1 MAEEILGISGQMDI
15 SDIQKSFDTLFGNL
29 DELGVKTDSLSARMT
44 KALND
49 IAQSSDVSNKSTQ
62 QAFKELSAII
72 SEAQEKLT
80 TTPKKIQDVSLELS
94 NATKTVETLKDRL
107 SQATVGTTEWN
118 TVTQMLEN
126 QNKTV
131 ERLKA
136 QYSALTNT
144 FSDAQTAANV
154 LGTTM
159 GTVNTV
165 SSLSNAAT
173 GVNAGLHVGVA
184 AAVGAESVAHAAN
197 AEKIGV
203 ETQAVNDNTQAFQE
217 ANETSRQ
224 RTEIANA
231 EAIAL
236 DKLSEQVLQGKVSE
250 EEYIKAKEN
259 AEERYRQLMNEQ
271 AELLEKEKKARE
283 EANTFKVVDG
293 NIVSGD
299 NDMNARAADALLERA
314 ASIRKEADEIA
325 NSLNRLSEAYTST
338 TQKAQAEQKKEE
350 ESTNKTLDAIRAK
363 EDELKK
369 LNEQVE
375 LMKAHHA
382 NGWGGDFFTSMRKG
396 ENPLNVIKEYFAE
409 GSAIKEKQ
417 QQIADITAELEKLRT
432 AADETKTSTT
442 DIWSGMSK
450 NDITNSIQENI
461 AQLKI
466 LKSEYSE
473 IAQVYGKDSDKA
485 QANKEKQEEITRE
498 IIQSKEKLREMG
510 TSYEDATKEAKKTAK
525 ETQGI
530 GKEAEKSSSKVKG
543 IFGGLKSSF
552 SGLMKGDFS
561 GLFKFV
567 GKIGIWGAGIAA
579 VGKGL
584 FEASKAA
591 EEFRVAMQPLNHYM
605 DASKVQEVSQN
616 ILSMTSKTTKSC
628 ADMAN
633 AALQFAKVWDGL
645 KDAPGALTQMIES
658 SNEYGALTGR
668 TSEEGAK
675 AISQMAS
682 EYHMT
687 AQEASEMN
695 NIIASAAKHSTDSF
709 GEMSDA
715 IASAGST
722 TALYGVTFEE
732 TATLIGYSSG
742 QFGNAQKA
750 ASKLSMLL
758 MSMSKLQD
766 KYNPSVVGMVTALKN
781 LKDAYERG
789 ENVASKFMARNRSVA
804 MYFIKNADA
813 IEQYSKKLENADA
826 KNELLGDLSQRA
838 STNLKALNNEW
849 NGFLTGL
856 NANLTPTLTNILKFF
871 RRILEGSQQ
880 TASQLNYLKN
890 YDKIHPGSNKN
901 VDYTEKV
908 ASKWYLSGFPEA
920 QLSAQTAA
928 SMRME
933 SQKENTK
940 SLTEQEEQLNKIFD
954 RAYKKAR
961 DKYKPNPKKGYQ
973 GISAEGMF
981 NAGMNA
987 VKNAIKNDPQA
998 FSEFGNAFTYNY
1010 FYKEKKRNTLTLNQ
1024 KPNNTNTDLGGGF
1037 GGDDKGEE
1045 ARKYRE
1051 QLAEQQAKEEAR
1063 KRKER
1068 WDLYVAEEEKGIAKE
1083 KDVAEKERRQ
1093 KKLDFEKKLHQI
1105 DEEAEQLKQ
1114 ANIQAA
1120 KAKYDND
1127 PQNKKKEGFY
1137 ASGLDK
1143 KVTLTEK
1150 QQKIISTKKEV
1161 VHAQVR
1167 EEDEKALKNLTDK
1180 YRNENQERLEIEKK
1194 YDADIKKIQEARAKK
1209 QEELNKATTE
1219 EQKEELQKQIDNL
1232 VLAEAKATKDKGEA
1246 IVSFDF
1252 DLLKKNPEYIQAFE
1266 DLNNVS
1272 NETLTSLIDM
1282 FEKFKTKA
1290 AESMSPDQIR
1300 EFTNTLQSMQDAL
1313 LERENPF
1320 TQVAETAV
1328 EYQISNAQVKALE
1341 DYIKALK
1348 EGKNIE
1354 QANIEVSK
1362 KLGKT
1367 YKNQEEAEKDLA
1379 KAKDKRNKAEN
1390 KHQKAVKNL
1399 NAKINELA
1407 DSINSLG
1414 DIIGGTEGQ
1423 ILGIIGGVLS
1433 FVTQTTEGIKLVA
1446 ATGANAISSIEKASV
1461 ILGIISAAIQLL
1473 QKIGS
1478 MFKDTHAQYE
1488 EYAQKLKAV
1497 NDLTT
1502 AVNEYKLAV
1511 IKAQQQ
1517 EKTWFA
1523 STGLIDLRESWTY
1536 SQEALQGYLDK
1547 LTETQAI
1554 YQNESGGGWLT
1565 NSLKWVGSAVG
1576 KIVSLPGEL
1585 VKKGL
1590 EALGVDMN
1598 NWLGDL
1604 TKGVV
1609 NFATGGFEAIFGAGI
1624 GKIID
1629 DSNKYDKG
1637 TTAAYNNLRIE
1648 TRKKSSGFLGS
1659 GIGGHKQKTK
1669 DLREWTKQKFG
1680 KDLFDENYMIDVDLA
1695 KTILDKYGN
1704 KLVGETKETL
1714 EELIKF
1720 KEEYDKFNEQLHEY
1734 VSELYSPLVDN
1745 FTDALFD
1752 WFDNGKDVMDSF
1764 KQYATSTFR
1773 EIAKE
1778 MIKSMVITEIF
1789 NKYKDQ
1795 LSNIYMAYIS
1805 GAMSEEQFI
1814 NSMTGVVGSLTKDL
1828 EKGIPAAQKT
1838 LTALDESLRK
1848 AGYDL
1853 HEAEQSSQSA
1863 TGKAIEAVTADQAN
1877 TLIGIG
1883 YAMQISIE
1891 QGNTT
1896 RESMRSNVETICYYQ
1911 TQISCDI
1918 SEIKDIQY
1926 QGLNQLQQIVK
1937 NTEPIVAINENIASM
1952 YKLMRER
1959 I

>member
-62 QAFKELSAII
+62 QAFKELNAII

-94 NATKTVETLKDRL
+94 NAAKTVETLKDRL

-224 RTEIANA
+224 RTETANA

-236 DKLSEQVLQGKVSE
+236 DKLSEQVLQGKASE
-250 EEYIKAKEN
+250 EEYIKAKES

-314 ASIRKEADEIA
+314 ANIRKEADEIA

-338 TQKAQAEQKKEE
+338 TQTAQAEQKKEE

-396 ENPLNVIKEYFAE
+396 ENPLNVIKDYFAE

-567 GKIGIWGAGIAA
+567 GKIGVWGAGIAA

-584 FEASKAA
+584 FESSKAA
-591 EEFRVAMQPLNHYM
+591 EAFRVALQPLDHYM
-605 DASKVQEVSQN
+605 DTDKIKDVRQN
-616 ILSMTSKTTKSC
+616 ILALTATTTKSC

-633 AALQFAKVWDGL
+633 AALQFVKVWDGL
-645 KDAPGALTQMIES
+645 KDAPGALTQMIKS
-658 SNEYGALTGR
+658 ANEYGALTGK

-675 AISQMAS
+675 AISKMAS

-687 AQEASEMN
+687 AQEASEMS
-695 NIIASAAKHSTDSF
+695 NIIASASKHSVSSF

-722 TALYGVTFEE
+722 ASLYGIGFKEM
-732 TATLIGYSSG
+732 ATLIGYSSG
-742 QFGNAQKA
+742 QFGDANKA
-750 ASKLSMLL
+750 ASKFSMLL

-813 IEQYSKKLENADA
+813 IEQYGKKLEDAHA
-826 KNELLGDLSQRA
+826 KNELLSDLSSRA
-838 STNLKALNNEW
+838 SVNLAALKNEW

-856 NANLTPTLTNILKFF
+856 NANLTPVLTNILKFF
-871 RRILEGSQQ
+871 RTITGGAQEAADVLH
-880 TASQLNYLKN
+880 YLKVMDN
-890 YDKIHPGSNKN
+890 EKGRSKASIGPVGTGGFNANLAGSTIAEGAD
-901 VDYTEKV
+901 VD
-908 ASKWYLSGFPEA
+908 L
-920 QLSAQTAA
+920 
-928 SMRME
+928 
-933 SQKENTK
+933 
-940 SLTEQEEQLNKIFD
+940 
-954 RAYKKAR
+954 YKKQRDALQKIYSKAVAAAR
-961 DKYKPNPKKGYQ
+961 NKYKPNSKTGYK

-987 VKNAIKNDPQA
+987 VKNAIENSPQNYSQ
-998 FSEFGNAFTYNY
+998 FKKSRIYNY
-1010 FYKEKKRNTLTLNQ
+1010 FYKENKKNTLALNQ

-1093 KKLDFEKKLHQI
+1093 RALDFEKKMHQL

-1114 ANIQAA
+1114 KNIDTA
-1120 KAKYDND
+1120 KANYEKD
-1127 PQNKKKEGFY
+1127 PANKKKEGFY
-1137 ASGLDK
+1137 ALGLDK
-1143 KVTLTEK
+1143 KVGLTSEQQKYIQTKKDTLLVENAESERKYLREQLQYYYDYLKEFGSIQEQKYAIAKEYDEKIAKATSPNQRKLLEEQKKSSLANVELEAVKQNIDWGSVFGDFGTMFKDQLEPTIKSLKQLASKTENVDEKKTIWELVSKLQKTGTLWDSDIFVTISNDLKTYQEAMRSYAEAQKKEQKVADELTE
-1150 QQKIISTKKEV
+1150 
-1161 VHAQVR
+1161 A
-1167 EEDEKALKNLTDK
+1167 EERLKNAQKSGNEKDILDASATVDK
-1180 YRNENQERLEIEKK
+1180 LKNQMSEAA
-1194 YDADIKKIQEARAKK
+1194 DATKGNKDAVV
-1209 QEELNKATTE
+1209 KATTDLQMSSQRAVNQFQQLE
-1219 EQKEELQKQIDNL
+1219 SCLSGLTSGTLKGIGDALMGLDKLFGGKATDKAASSLVKMTTELFGSNSKLSKTLTKVLGESGMTGEIVSAALGILDILKDGVENLVSSLIDTILGAVNGLIKTALSPKTVTGILKSVFDGVTSIFDTLSFGTISNIFGDNSAKMESKIDKLNTSNEALKMSIDNL
-1232 VLAEAKATKDKGEA
+1232 RDKIEKSNSLSEILNAQNKKEKQTKELEQNTSKQMIYETWKHGAWRSNLAASVEDNKGWKDAMKQVSAILGKKVKTSGDFLSLSAEEMQRIIDSDNGAELWAKILNEYNKEGGKGGRSDKLSDMLNQYVNDFGNAAQDMADEIKEKLNGISFDSMKDSFISALMDMDKNAEDFASDFSKIMQQALLNFSVDELINGSENNPNGDSLKKLYDDMAEAMK
-1246 IVSFDF
+1246 
-1252 DLLKKNPEYIQAFE
+1252 
-1266 DLNNVS
+1266 
-1272 NETLTSLIDM
+1272 NETYKSR
-1282 FEKFKTKA
+1282 
-1290 AESMSPDQIR
+1290 AE
-1300 EFTNTLQSMQDAL
+1300 EFAQRHQKL
-1313 LERENPF
+1313 LEQGMKMR
-1320 TQVAETAV
+1320 
-1328 EYQISNAQVKALE
+1328 
-1341 DYIKALK
+1341 D
-1348 EGKNIE
+1348 
-1354 QANIEVSK
+1354 
-1362 KLGKT
+1362 
-1367 YKNQEEAEKDLA
+1367 
-1379 KAKDKRNKAEN
+1379 
-1390 KHQKAVKNL
+1390 
-1399 NAKINELA
+1399 ELA
-1407 DSINSLG
+1407 
-1414 DIIGGTEGQ
+1414 Q
-1423 ILGIIGGVLS
+1423 
-1433 FVTQTTEGIKLVA
+1433 F
-1446 ATGANAISSIEKASV
+1446 TG
-1461 ILGIISAAIQLL
+1461 
-1473 QKIGS
+1473 
-1478 MFKDTHAQYE
+1478 
-1488 EYAQKLKAV
+1488 
-1497 NDLTT
+1497 
-1502 AVNEYKLAV
+1502 
-1511 IKAQQQ
+1511 
-1517 EKTWFA
+1517 
-1523 STGLIDLRESWTY
+1523 
-1536 SQEALQGYLDK
+1536 
-1547 LTETQAI
+1547 
-1554 YQNESGGGWLT
+1554 
-1565 NSLKWVGSAVG
+1565 
-1576 KIVSLPGEL
+1576 
-1585 VKKGL
+1585 
-1590 EALGVDMN
+1590 
-1598 NWLGDL
+1598 
-1604 TKGVV
+1604 
-1609 NFATGGFEAIFGAGI
+1609 
-1624 GKIID
+1624 
-1629 DSNKYDKG
+1629 
-1637 TTAAYNNLRIE
+1637 
-1648 TRKKSSGFLGS
+1648 
-1659 GIGGHKQKTK
+1659 
-1669 DLREWTKQKFG
+1669 
-1680 KDLFDENYMIDVDLA
+1680 
-1695 KTILDKYGN
+1695 YG
-1704 KLVGETKETL
+1704 
-1714 EELIKF
+1714 
-1720 KEEYDKFNEQLHEY
+1720 
-1734 VSELYSPLVDN
+1734 
-1745 FTDALFD
+1745 
-1752 WFDNGKDVMDSF
+1752 
-1764 KQYATSTFR
+1764 
-1773 EIAKE
+1773 
-1778 MIKSMVITEIF
+1778 
-1789 NKYKDQ
+1789 
-1795 LSNIYMAYIS
+1795 
-1805 GAMSEEQFI
+1805 
-1814 NSMTGVVGSLTKDL
+1814 
-1828 EKGIPAAQKT
+1828 
-1838 LTALDESLRK
+1838 
-1848 AGYDL
+1848 
-1853 HEAEQSSQSA
+1853 EQSSQSA
-1863 TGKAIEAVTADQAN
+1863 TGKAIEAITADQAS

-1883 YAMQISIE
+1883 YALQSAVE
-1891 QGNTT
+1891 QGNAT
-1896 RESMRSNVETICYYQ
+1896 RENIHSNVEVICSYQ
-1911 TQISCDI
+1911 MLMSDNI
-1918 SEIKDIQY
+1918 SEIRDMQY
-1926 QGLNQLQQIVK
+1926 QGLNQLQQIAK
-1937 NTEPIVAINENIASM
+1937 NTEPITGINENIANM
-1952 YKLMRER
+1952 YKLIKER

>member
-62 QAFKELSAII
+62 QAFKELNAII

-94 NATKTVETLKDRL
+94 NAAKTVETLKDRL

-136 QYSALTNT
+136 QYSVLTNT

-224 RTEIANA
+224 RTETANA

-236 DKLSEQVLQGKVSE
+236 DKLSEQVLQGKASE
-250 EEYIKAKEN
+250 EEYIKAKES

-314 ASIRKEADEIA
+314 ANIRKEADEIA

-338 TQKAQAEQKKEE
+338 TQTAQAEQKKEE

-396 ENPLNVIKEYFAE
+396 ENPLNVIKDYFAE

-567 GKIGIWGAGIAA
+567 GKIGVWGAGIAA

-584 FEASKAA
+584 FESSKAA
-591 EEFRVAMQPLNHYM
+591 EAFRVALQPLDHYM
-605 DASKVQEVSQN
+605 DTDKIKDVRQN
-616 ILSMTSKTTKSC
+616 ILALTATTTKSC

-633 AALQFAKVWDGL
+633 AALQFVKVWDGL
-645 KDAPGALTQMIES
+645 KDAPGALTQMIKS
-658 SNEYGALTGR
+658 ANEYGALTGK

-675 AISQMAS
+675 AISKMAS

-687 AQEASEMN
+687 AQEASEMS
-695 NIIASAAKHSTDSF
+695 NIIASASKHSVSSF

-722 TALYGVTFEE
+722 ASLYGIGFKEM
-732 TATLIGYSSG
+732 ATLIGYSSG
-742 QFGNAQKA
+742 QFGDANKA
-750 ASKLSMLL
+750 ASKFSMLL

-789 ENVASKFMARNRSVA
+789 ENVASEFMARNRSVA

-813 IEQYSKKLENADA
+813 IEQYGKKLEDAHA
-826 KNELLGDLSQRA
+826 KNELLSDLSSRA
-838 STNLKALNNEW
+838 SVNLAALKNEW

-856 NANLTPTLTNILKFF
+856 NANLTPVLTNILKFF
-871 RRILEGSQQ
+871 RTITGGAQEAADVLH
-880 TASQLNYLKN
+880 YLKVMDN
-890 YDKIHPGSNKN
+890 EKGRSKASIGPVGTGGFNANLAGSTIAEGAD
-901 VDYTEKV
+901 VD
-908 ASKWYLSGFPEA
+908 L
-920 QLSAQTAA
+920 
-928 SMRME
+928 
-933 SQKENTK
+933 
-940 SLTEQEEQLNKIFD
+940 
-954 RAYKKAR
+954 YKKQRDALQKIYSKAVAAAR
-961 DKYKPNPKKGYQ
+961 NKYKPNSKTGYK

-987 VKNAIKNDPQA
+987 VKNAIENSPQNYSQ
-998 FSEFGNAFTYNY
+998 FKKSRIYNY
-1010 FYKEKKRNTLTLNQ
+1010 FYKENKKNTLALNQ

-1093 KKLDFEKKLHQI
+1093 RALDFEKKMHQL

-1114 ANIQAA
+1114 KNIDTA
-1120 KAKYDND
+1120 KANYEKD
-1127 PQNKKKEGFY
+1127 PANKKKEGFY
-1137 ASGLDK
+1137 ALGLDK
-1143 KVTLTEK
+1143 KVGLTSEQQKYIQTKKDTLLVENAESERKYLREQLQYYYDYLKEFGSIQEQKYAIAKEYDEKIAKATSPNQRKLLEEQKKSSLANVELEAVKQNIDWGSVFGDFGTMFKDQLEPTIKSLKQLASKTENVDEKKTIWELVSKLQKTGTLWDSDIFVTISNDLKTYQEAMRSYAEAQKKEQKVADELTE
-1150 QQKIISTKKEV
+1150 
-1161 VHAQVR
+1161 A
-1167 EEDEKALKNLTDK
+1167 EERLKNAQKSGNEKDILDASATVDK
-1180 YRNENQERLEIEKK
+1180 LKNQMSEAA
-1194 YDADIKKIQEARAKK
+1194 DATKGNKDAVV
-1209 QEELNKATTE
+1209 KATTDLQTSSQRAVNQFQQLE
-1219 EQKEELQKQIDNL
+1219 SCLSGLTSGTLKGIGDALMGLDKLFGGKATDKAASSLVKMTTELFGSNSKLSKTLTKVLGESGMTGEIVSAALGILDILKDGVENLVSSLIDTILGAVNGLIKTALSPKTVTGILKSVFDGVTSIFDTLSFGTISNIFGDNSAKMESKIDKLNTSNEALKMSIDNL
-1232 VLAEAKATKDKGEA
+1232 RDKIEKSNSLSEILNAQNKKEKQTKELEQNASKQMIYETWKHGAWRSNLAASVEDNKGWKDAMKQVSAILGKKVKTSGDFLSLSAEEMQRIIDSDNGAELWAKILNEYNKEGGKGGRSDKLSDMLNQYVNDFGNVAQDMADEIKEKLNGISFDSMKDSFISALMDMDKNAEDFASDFSKIMQQALLNLSVDELINGSENNPNGDSLKKLYDDMAEAMK
-1246 IVSFDF
+1246 
-1252 DLLKKNPEYIQAFE
+1252 
-1266 DLNNVS
+1266 
-1272 NETLTSLIDM
+1272 NETYKSR
-1282 FEKFKTKA
+1282 
-1290 AESMSPDQIR
+1290 AE
-1300 EFTNTLQSMQDAL
+1300 EFAQRQQKL
-1313 LERENPF
+1313 LEQGMKMR
-1320 TQVAETAV
+1320 
-1328 EYQISNAQVKALE
+1328 
-1341 DYIKALK
+1341 D
-1348 EGKNIE
+1348 
-1354 QANIEVSK
+1354 
-1362 KLGKT
+1362 
-1367 YKNQEEAEKDLA
+1367 
-1379 KAKDKRNKAEN
+1379 
-1390 KHQKAVKNL
+1390 
-1399 NAKINELA
+1399 ELA
-1407 DSINSLG
+1407 
-1414 DIIGGTEGQ
+1414 Q
-1423 ILGIIGGVLS
+1423 
-1433 FVTQTTEGIKLVA
+1433 F
-1446 ATGANAISSIEKASV
+1446 TG
-1461 ILGIISAAIQLL
+1461 
-1473 QKIGS
+1473 
-1478 MFKDTHAQYE
+1478 
-1488 EYAQKLKAV
+1488 
-1497 NDLTT
+1497 
-1502 AVNEYKLAV
+1502 
-1511 IKAQQQ
+1511 
-1517 EKTWFA
+1517 
-1523 STGLIDLRESWTY
+1523 
-1536 SQEALQGYLDK
+1536 
-1547 LTETQAI
+1547 
-1554 YQNESGGGWLT
+1554 
-1565 NSLKWVGSAVG
+1565 
-1576 KIVSLPGEL
+1576 
-1585 VKKGL
+1585 
-1590 EALGVDMN
+1590 
-1598 NWLGDL
+1598 
-1604 TKGVV
+1604 
-1609 NFATGGFEAIFGAGI
+1609 
-1624 GKIID
+1624 
-1629 DSNKYDKG
+1629 
-1637 TTAAYNNLRIE
+1637 
-1648 TRKKSSGFLGS
+1648 
-1659 GIGGHKQKTK
+1659 
-1669 DLREWTKQKFG
+1669 
-1680 KDLFDENYMIDVDLA
+1680 
-1695 KTILDKYGN
+1695 YG
-1704 KLVGETKETL
+1704 
-1714 EELIKF
+1714 
-1720 KEEYDKFNEQLHEY
+1720 
-1734 VSELYSPLVDN
+1734 
-1745 FTDALFD
+1745 
-1752 WFDNGKDVMDSF
+1752 
-1764 KQYATSTFR
+1764 
-1773 EIAKE
+1773 
-1778 MIKSMVITEIF
+1778 
-1789 NKYKDQ
+1789 
-1795 LSNIYMAYIS
+1795 
-1805 GAMSEEQFI
+1805 
-1814 NSMTGVVGSLTKDL
+1814 
-1828 EKGIPAAQKT
+1828 
-1838 LTALDESLRK
+1838 
-1848 AGYDL
+1848 
-1853 HEAEQSSQSA
+1853 EQSSQSA
-1863 TGKAIEAVTADQAN
+1863 TGKAIEAITADQAS

-1883 YAMQISIE
+1883 YALQSAVE
-1891 QGNTT
+1891 QGNAT
-1896 RESMRSNVETICYYQ
+1896 RENIHSNVEVICSYQ
-1911 TQISCDI
+1911 MLMSDNI
-1918 SEIKDIQY
+1918 SEIRDMQY
-1926 QGLNQLQQIVK
+1926 QGLNQLQQIAK
-1937 NTEPIVAINENIASM
+1937 NTEPITGINENIANM
-1952 YKLMRER
+1952 YKLIKER

>member
-62 QAFKELSAII
+62 QAFKELNAII

-94 NATKTVETLKDRL
+94 NAAKTVETLKDRL

-224 RTEIANA
+224 RTETANA

-236 DKLSEQVLQGKVSE
+236 DKLSEQVLQGKASE
-250 EEYIKAKEN
+250 EEYIKAKES

-314 ASIRKEADEIA
+314 ANIRKEADEIA

-338 TQKAQAEQKKEE
+338 TQTAQAEQKKEE

-396 ENPLNVIKEYFAE
+396 ENPLNVIKDYFAE

-567 GKIGIWGAGIAA
+567 GKIGVWGAGIAA

-584 FEASKAA
+584 FESSKAA
-591 EEFRVAMQPLNHYM
+591 EAFRVALQPLDHYM
-605 DASKVQEVSQN
+605 DTDKIKDVRQN
-616 ILSMTSKTTKSC
+616 ILALTATTTKSC

-633 AALQFAKVWDGL
+633 AALQFVKVWDGL
-645 KDAPGALTQMIES
+645 KDAPGALTQMIKS
-658 SNEYGALTGR
+658 ANEYGALTGK

-675 AISQMAS
+675 AISKMAS

-687 AQEASEMN
+687 AQEASEMS
-695 NIIASAAKHSTDSF
+695 NIIASASKHSVSSF

-722 TALYGVTFEE
+722 ASLYGIGFKEM
-732 TATLIGYSSG
+732 ATLIGYSSG
-742 QFGNAQKA
+742 QFGDANKA
-750 ASKLSMLL
+750 ASKFSMLL

-813 IEQYSKKLENADA
+813 IEQYGKKLEDAHA
-826 KNELLGDLSQRA
+826 KNELLSDLSSRA
-838 STNLKALNNEW
+838 SVNLAALKNEW

-856 NANLTPTLTNILKFF
+856 NANLTPVLTNILKFF
-871 RRILEGSQQ
+871 RTITGGAQEAADVLH
-880 TASQLNYLKN
+880 YLKVMDN
-890 YDKIHPGSNKN
+890 EKGRSKASIGPVGTGGFNANLTGSTIAEGAD
-901 VDYTEKV
+901 VD
-908 ASKWYLSGFPEA
+908 L
-920 QLSAQTAA
+920 
-928 SMRME
+928 
-933 SQKENTK
+933 
-940 SLTEQEEQLNKIFD
+940 
-954 RAYKKAR
+954 YKKQRDALQKIYSKAVAAAR
-961 DKYKPNPKKGYQ
+961 NKYKPNSKTGYK

-987 VKNAIKNDPQA
+987 VKNAIENSPQNYSQ
-998 FSEFGNAFTYNY
+998 FKKSRIYNY
-1010 FYKEKKRNTLTLNQ
+1010 FYKENKKNTLALNQ

-1093 KKLDFEKKLHQI
+1093 RALDFEKKMHQL

-1114 ANIQAA
+1114 KNIDTA
-1120 KAKYDND
+1120 KANYEKD
-1127 PQNKKKEGFY
+1127 PANKKKEGFY
-1137 ASGLDK
+1137 ALGLDK
-1143 KVTLTEK
+1143 KVGLTSEQQKYIQTKKDTLLVENAESERKYLREQLQYYYDYLKEFGSIQEQKYAIAKEYDEKIAKATSPNQRKLLEEQKKSSLANVELEAVKQNIDWGSVFGDFGTMFKDQLEPTIKSLKQLASKTENVDEKKTIWELVSKLQKTGTLWDSDIFVTISNDLKTYQEAMRSYAEAQKKEQKVADELTE
-1150 QQKIISTKKEV
+1150 
-1161 VHAQVR
+1161 A
-1167 EEDEKALKNLTDK
+1167 EERLKNAQKSGNEKDILDASATVDK
-1180 YRNENQERLEIEKK
+1180 LKNQMSEAA
-1194 YDADIKKIQEARAKK
+1194 DATKGNKDAVV
-1209 QEELNKATTE
+1209 KATTDLQTSSQRAVNQFQQLE
-1219 EQKEELQKQIDNL
+1219 SCLSGLTSGTLKGIGDALMGLDKLFGGKATDKAASSLVKMTTELFGSNSKLSKTLTKVLGESGMTGEIVSAALGILDILKDGVENLVSSLIDTILGAVNGLIKTALSPKTVTGILKSVFDGVTSIFDTLSFGTISNIFGDNSAKMESKIDKLNTSNEALKMSIDNL
-1232 VLAEAKATKDKGEA
+1232 RDKIEKSNSLSEILNAQNKKEKQTKELEQNASKQMIYETWKHGAWRSNLAASVEDNKGWKDAMKQVSAILGKKVKTSGDFLSLSAEEMQRIIDSDNGAELWAKILNEYNKEGGKGGRSDKLSDMLNQYVNDFGNVAQDMADEIKEKLNGISFDSMKDSFISALMDMDKNAEDFASDFSKIMQQALLNLSVDELINGSENNPNGDSLKKLYDDMAEAM
-1246 IVSFDF
+1246 
-1252 DLLKKNPEYIQAFE
+1252 KNGTYK
-1266 DLNNVS
+1266 S
-1272 NETLTSLIDM
+1272 R
-1282 FEKFKTKA
+1282 
-1290 AESMSPDQIR
+1290 AE
-1300 EFTNTLQSMQDAL
+1300 EFAQRQQKL
-1313 LERENPF
+1313 LEQGMKMR
-1320 TQVAETAV
+1320 
-1328 EYQISNAQVKALE
+1328 
-1341 DYIKALK
+1341 D
-1348 EGKNIE
+1348 
-1354 QANIEVSK
+1354 
-1362 KLGKT
+1362 
-1367 YKNQEEAEKDLA
+1367 
-1379 KAKDKRNKAEN
+1379 
-1390 KHQKAVKNL
+1390 
-1399 NAKINELA
+1399 ELA
-1407 DSINSLG
+1407 
-1414 DIIGGTEGQ
+1414 Q
-1423 ILGIIGGVLS
+1423 
-1433 FVTQTTEGIKLVA
+1433 F
-1446 ATGANAISSIEKASV
+1446 TG
-1461 ILGIISAAIQLL
+1461 
-1473 QKIGS
+1473 
-1478 MFKDTHAQYE
+1478 
-1488 EYAQKLKAV
+1488 
-1497 NDLTT
+1497 
-1502 AVNEYKLAV
+1502 
-1511 IKAQQQ
+1511 
-1517 EKTWFA
+1517 
-1523 STGLIDLRESWTY
+1523 
-1536 SQEALQGYLDK
+1536 
-1547 LTETQAI
+1547 
-1554 YQNESGGGWLT
+1554 
-1565 NSLKWVGSAVG
+1565 
-1576 KIVSLPGEL
+1576 
-1585 VKKGL
+1585 
-1590 EALGVDMN
+1590 
-1598 NWLGDL
+1598 
-1604 TKGVV
+1604 
-1609 NFATGGFEAIFGAGI
+1609 
-1624 GKIID
+1624 
-1629 DSNKYDKG
+1629 
-1637 TTAAYNNLRIE
+1637 
-1648 TRKKSSGFLGS
+1648 
-1659 GIGGHKQKTK
+1659 
-1669 DLREWTKQKFG
+1669 
-1680 KDLFDENYMIDVDLA
+1680 
-1695 KTILDKYGN
+1695 YG
-1704 KLVGETKETL
+1704 
-1714 EELIKF
+1714 
-1720 KEEYDKFNEQLHEY
+1720 
-1734 VSELYSPLVDN
+1734 
-1745 FTDALFD
+1745 
-1752 WFDNGKDVMDSF
+1752 
-1764 KQYATSTFR
+1764 
-1773 EIAKE
+1773 
-1778 MIKSMVITEIF
+1778 
-1789 NKYKDQ
+1789 
-1795 LSNIYMAYIS
+1795 
-1805 GAMSEEQFI
+1805 
-1814 NSMTGVVGSLTKDL
+1814 
-1828 EKGIPAAQKT
+1828 
-1838 LTALDESLRK
+1838 
-1848 AGYDL
+1848 
-1853 HEAEQSSQSA
+1853 EQSSQSA
-1863 TGKAIEAVTADQAN
+1863 TGKAIEAITADQAS

-1883 YAMQISIE
+1883 YALQSAVE
-1891 QGNTT
+1891 QGNAT
-1896 RESMRSNVETICYYQ
+1896 RENIHSNVEVICSYQ
-1911 TQISCDI
+1911 MLMSDNI
-1918 SEIKDIQY
+1918 SEIRDMQY
-1926 QGLNQLQQIVK
+1926 QGLNQLQQIAK
-1937 NTEPIVAINENIASM
+1937 NTEPITGINENIANM
-1952 YKLMRER
+1952 YKLIKER

>member
-62 QAFKELSAII
+62 QAFKELNAII

-94 NATKTVETLKDRL
+94 NAAKTVETLKDRL

-224 RTEIANA
+224 RTETANA

-236 DKLSEQVLQGKVSE
+236 DKLSEQVLQGKASE
-250 EEYIKAKEN
+250 EEYIKAKES

-293 NIVSGD
+293 NIVSGN

-314 ASIRKEADEIA
+314 ANIRKEADEIA

-396 ENPLNVIKEYFAE
+396 ENPLNVIKDYFAE

-552 SGLMKGDFS
+552 SGLIKGDFS

-813 IEQYSKKLENADA
+813 IEQYGKKLKDADA

-838 STNLKALNNEW
+838 STNLKALKNEW
-849 NGFLTGL
+849 NGFLTSL
-856 NANLTPTLTNILKFF
+856 NANLTPLLTKLLKFF
-871 RRILEGSQQ
+871 RIITGGAQE
-880 TASQLNYLKN
+880 TADVLHYLKVMDN
-890 YDKIHPGSNKN
+890 EKGRSKASIGVVGTGGFNVNLAGNTIAEEADVDLYKRQRDALQKIYDKAVK
-901 VDYTEKV
+901 
-908 ASKWYLSGFPEA
+908 A
-920 QLSAQTAA
+920 
-928 SMRME
+928 
-933 SQKENTK
+933 
-940 SLTEQEEQLNKIFD
+940 
-954 RAYKKAR
+954 AR
-961 DKYKPNPKKGYQ
+961 DKYKPNSKKGYR

-987 VKNAIKNDPQA
+987 VKNAIENSPQDYSQ
-998 FSEFGNAFTYNY
+998 FKKGRIYNY
-1010 FYKEKKRNTLTLNQ
+1010 FYKENKKNTLALN
-1024 KPNNTNTDLGGGF
+1024 KKTNNTNTDLGGNL
-1037 GGDDKGEE
+1037 GDDKGDE

-1051 QLAEQQAKEEAR
+1051 QMAEQQAKEEAR

-1068 WDLYVAEEEKGIAKE
+1068 WDLYVAEEENGIAKE
-1083 KDVAEKERRQ
+1083 KDVAEKERLQ

-1120 KAKYDND
+1120 KAEYDNN

-1143 KVTLTEK
+1143 KVTLTKE

-1180 YRNENQERLEIEKK
+1180 YRNENQQRLDIEKK
-1194 YDADIKKIQEARAKK
+1194 FNDDIKKIQEARAKK

-1282 FEKFKTKA
+1282 FEKFKIKA

-1300 EFTNTLQSMQDAL
+1300 EFTDTLQSMQDAL

-1320 TQVAETAV
+1320 AQVAETAV

-1354 QANIEVSK
+1354 QANVEVSK

-1414 DIIGGTEGQ
+1414 SIIGGTEGQ
-1423 ILGIIGGVLS
+1423 ILGIVGGVLS

-1473 QKIGS
+1473 QKISS

-1488 EYAQKLKAV
+1488 EYAQKLKAI

-1565 NSLKWVGSAVG
+1565 NSLKWVGSTVG

-1609 NFATGGFEAIFGAGI
+1609 NFATGGFESIFGAGI

-1659 GIGGHKQKTK
+1659 GIGGHRQKTK

-1714 EELIKF
+1714 QELIKF

-1814 NSMTGVVGSLTKDL
+1814 NSMTGVIGSLTNDL

-1838 LTALDESLRK
+1838 LTMIDESLGK
-1848 AGYDL
+1848 HGYSL

-1896 RESMRSNVETICYYQ
+1896 RENMRSNVETICYYQ

-1918 SEIKDIQY
+1918 SEIRDIQL

-1937 NTEPIVAINENIASM
+1937 NTEPIVAINENIANM
-1952 YKLMRER
+1952 YKLMKER

>member
-62 QAFKELSAII
+62 QAFKELNAII

-94 NATKTVETLKDRL
+94 NAAKTVETLKDRL

-224 RTEIANA
+224 RTETANA

-236 DKLSEQVLQGKVSE
+236 DKLSEQVLQGKASE
-250 EEYIKAKEN
+250 EEYIKAKES

-283 EANTFKVVDG
+283 EANAFKVVDG

-314 ASIRKEADEIA
+314 ANIRKEADEIA

-338 TQKAQAEQKKEE
+338 TQTAQAEQKEEE

-396 ENPLNVIKEYFAE
+396 ENPLNVIKDYFAE

-442 DIWSGMSK
+442 DIWSGMSSK
-450 NDITNSIQENI
+450 NDITNSIQKNI

-567 GKIGIWGAGIAA
+567 GKIGVWGAGIAA

-584 FEASKAA
+584 FESSKAA
-591 EEFRVAMQPLNHYM
+591 EAFRVALQPLDHYM
-605 DASKVQEVSQN
+605 DTDKIKDVRQN
-616 ILSMTSKTTKSC
+616 ILALTATTTKSC

-633 AALQFAKVWDGL
+633 AALQFVKVWDGL
-645 KDAPGALTQMIES
+645 KDAPGALTQMIKS
-658 SNEYGALTGR
+658 ANEYGALTGK

-675 AISQMAS
+675 AISKMAS

-687 AQEASEMN
+687 AQEASEMS
-695 NIIASAAKHSTDSF
+695 NIIASASKHSVSSF

-722 TALYGVTFEE
+722 ASLYGIGFKEM
-732 TATLIGYSSG
+732 ATLIGYSSG
-742 QFGNAQKA
+742 QFGDANKA
-750 ASKLSMLL
+750 ASKFSMLL

-813 IEQYSKKLENADA
+813 IEQYGKKLEDAHA
-826 KNELLGDLSQRA
+826 KNELLSDLSSRA
-838 STNLKALNNEW
+838 SVNLAALKNEW

-856 NANLTPTLTNILKFF
+856 NANLTPVLTNILKFF
-871 RRILEGSQQ
+871 RTITGGAQEAADVLH
-880 TASQLNYLKN
+880 YLKVMDN
-890 YDKIHPGSNKN
+890 EKGRSKASIGPVGTGGFNANLAGSTIAEGAD
-901 VDYTEKV
+901 VD
-908 ASKWYLSGFPEA
+908 L
-920 QLSAQTAA
+920 
-928 SMRME
+928 
-933 SQKENTK
+933 
-940 SLTEQEEQLNKIFD
+940 
-954 RAYKKAR
+954 YKKQRDALQKIYSKAVAAAR
-961 DKYKPNPKKGYQ
+961 NKYKPNSKTGYK

-987 VKNAIKNDPQA
+987 VKNAIENSPQNYSQ
-998 FSEFGNAFTYNY
+998 FKKSRIYNY
-1010 FYKEKKRNTLTLNQ
+1010 FYKENKKNTLALNQ

-1093 KKLDFEKKLHQI
+1093 RALDFEKKMHQL

-1114 ANIQAA
+1114 KNIDTA
-1120 KAKYDND
+1120 KANYEKD
-1127 PQNKKKEGFY
+1127 PANKKKEGFY
-1137 ASGLDK
+1137 ALGLDK
-1143 KVTLTEK
+1143 KVGLTSEQQKYIQTKKDTLLVENAESERKYLREQLQYYYDYLKEFGSIQEQKYAIAKEYDEKIAKATSPNQRKLLEEQKKSSLANVELEAVKQNIDWGSVFGDFGTMFKDQLEPTIKSLKQLASKTENVDEKKTIWELVSKLQKTGTLWDSDIFVTISNDLKTYQEAMRSYAEAQKKEQKVADELTE
-1150 QQKIISTKKEV
+1150 
-1161 VHAQVR
+1161 A
-1167 EEDEKALKNLTDK
+1167 EERLKNAQKSGNEKDILDASATVDK
-1180 YRNENQERLEIEKK
+1180 LKNQMSEAA
-1194 YDADIKKIQEARAKK
+1194 DATKGNKDAVV
-1209 QEELNKATTE
+1209 KATTDLQTSSQRAINQFQQLE
-1219 EQKEELQKQIDNL
+1219 SCLSGLTSGTLKGIGDALMGLDKLFGGKATDKAASSLVKMTTELFGSNSKLSKTLTKVLGESGMTGEIVSAALGILDILKDGVENLVSSLIDTILGAVNGLIKTALSPKTVTGILKSVFDGVTSIFDTLSFGTISNIFGDNSAKMESKIDKLNTSNEALKMSIDNL
-1232 VLAEAKATKDKGEA
+1232 RDKIEKSNSLSEILNAQNKKEKQTKELEQNTSKQMIYETWKHGAWRSNLAASVEDNKGWKDAMKQVSAILGKKVKTSGDFLSLSAEEMQRIIDSDNGAELWAKILNEYNKEGGKGGRSDKLSDMLNQYVNDFGNVAQDMADEIKEKLNGISFDSMKDSFISALMDMDKNAEDFASDFSKIMQQALLNLSVDELINGSENNPNGDSLKKLYDDMAEAM
-1246 IVSFDF
+1246 
-1252 DLLKKNPEYIQAFE
+1252 KNGTYK
-1266 DLNNVS
+1266 S
-1272 NETLTSLIDM
+1272 R
-1282 FEKFKTKA
+1282 
-1290 AESMSPDQIR
+1290 AE
-1300 EFTNTLQSMQDAL
+1300 EFAQRQQKL
-1313 LERENPF
+1313 LEQGMKMR
-1320 TQVAETAV
+1320 
-1328 EYQISNAQVKALE
+1328 
-1341 DYIKALK
+1341 D
-1348 EGKNIE
+1348 
-1354 QANIEVSK
+1354 
-1362 KLGKT
+1362 
-1367 YKNQEEAEKDLA
+1367 
-1379 KAKDKRNKAEN
+1379 
-1390 KHQKAVKNL
+1390 
-1399 NAKINELA
+1399 ELA
-1407 DSINSLG
+1407 
-1414 DIIGGTEGQ
+1414 Q
-1423 ILGIIGGVLS
+1423 
-1433 FVTQTTEGIKLVA
+1433 F
-1446 ATGANAISSIEKASV
+1446 TG
-1461 ILGIISAAIQLL
+1461 
-1473 QKIGS
+1473 
-1478 MFKDTHAQYE
+1478 
-1488 EYAQKLKAV
+1488 
-1497 NDLTT
+1497 
-1502 AVNEYKLAV
+1502 
-1511 IKAQQQ
+1511 
-1517 EKTWFA
+1517 
-1523 STGLIDLRESWTY
+1523 
-1536 SQEALQGYLDK
+1536 
-1547 LTETQAI
+1547 
-1554 YQNESGGGWLT
+1554 
-1565 NSLKWVGSAVG
+1565 
-1576 KIVSLPGEL
+1576 
-1585 VKKGL
+1585 
-1590 EALGVDMN
+1590 
-1598 NWLGDL
+1598 
-1604 TKGVV
+1604 
-1609 NFATGGFEAIFGAGI
+1609 
-1624 GKIID
+1624 
-1629 DSNKYDKG
+1629 
-1637 TTAAYNNLRIE
+1637 
-1648 TRKKSSGFLGS
+1648 
-1659 GIGGHKQKTK
+1659 
-1669 DLREWTKQKFG
+1669 
-1680 KDLFDENYMIDVDLA
+1680 
-1695 KTILDKYGN
+1695 YG
-1704 KLVGETKETL
+1704 
-1714 EELIKF
+1714 
-1720 KEEYDKFNEQLHEY
+1720 
-1734 VSELYSPLVDN
+1734 
-1745 FTDALFD
+1745 
-1752 WFDNGKDVMDSF
+1752 
-1764 KQYATSTFR
+1764 
-1773 EIAKE
+1773 
-1778 MIKSMVITEIF
+1778 
-1789 NKYKDQ
+1789 
-1795 LSNIYMAYIS
+1795 
-1805 GAMSEEQFI
+1805 
-1814 NSMTGVVGSLTKDL
+1814 
-1828 EKGIPAAQKT
+1828 
-1838 LTALDESLRK
+1838 
-1848 AGYDL
+1848 
-1853 HEAEQSSQSA
+1853 EQSSQSA
-1863 TGKAIEAVTADQAN
+1863 TGKAIEAITADQAS

-1883 YAMQISIE
+1883 YALQSAVE
-1891 QGNTT
+1891 QGNAT
-1896 RESMRSNVETICYYQ
+1896 RENIHSNVEVICSYQ
-1911 TQISCDI
+1911 MLMSDNI
-1918 SEIKDIQY
+1918 SEIRDMQY
-1926 QGLNQLQQIVK
+1926 QGLNQLQQIAK
-1937 NTEPIVAINENIASM
+1937 NTEPITGINENIANM
-1952 YKLMRER
+1952 YKLIKER

>member
-1 MAEEILGISGQMDI
+1 MTEEILGISGQMDI
-15 SDIQKSFDTLFGNL
+15 SDIQSSL
-29 DELGVKTDSLSARMT
+29 DKLCDSLTRVGVDTDALSSRMT
-44 KALND
+44 KALDD
-49 IAQSSDVSNKSTQ
+49 IAKSDDDLATKTQ
-62 QAFKELSAII
+62 QAMQALKSAIDEASKGIREVPDRIDNANKRVETIEGTI
-72 SEAQEKLT
+72 SKLNEKLAET
-80 TTPKKIQDVSLELS
+80 EKGSSAFDALTKQLDAQKQSLQLAKEDVIELS
-94 NATKTVETLKDRL
+94 NSYSTVKNSISEVSGAYQALGALSTATTGAN
-107 SQATVGTTEWN
+107 S
-118 TVTQMLEN
+118 
-126 QNKTV
+126 
-131 ERLKA
+131 A
-136 QYSALTNT
+136 QS
-144 FSDAQTAANV
+144 V
-154 LGTTM
+154 
-159 GTVNTV
+159 
-165 SSLSNAAT
+165 SNAAVVASAST
-173 GVNAGLHVGVA
+173 AA
-184 AAVGAESVAHAAN
+184 AAVTAEAGANIASTTAAIANTAAKGENAQATQQLTQSLQEYMSVAAGRADIERMQSESAKELRSDIKLYEDAIRDIQEALNSTDFSKNIEETTAKIEKQKARIEEYKQALAN
-197 AEKIGV
+197 LTPEESANGGAIYYNRRIDEAQQKV
-203 ETQAVNDNTQAFQE
+203 SQLQKQVNDWGQE
-217 ANETSRQ
+217 QNRLNENLK
-224 RTEIANA
+224 EYNA
-231 EAIAL
+231 QLEA
-236 DKLSEQVLQGKVSE
+236 
-250 EEYIKAKEN
+250 AKRIQKGENLAGSFKEAAEN
-259 AEERYRQLMNEQ
+259 AE
-271 AELLEKEKKARE
+271 
-283 EANTFKVVDG
+283 
-293 NIVSGD
+293 
-299 NDMNARAADALLERA
+299 
-314 ASIRKEADEIA
+314 
-325 NSLNRLSEAYTST
+325 
-338 TQKAQAEQKKEE
+338 
-350 ESTNKTLDAIRAK
+350 
-363 EDELKK
+363 
-369 LNEQVE
+369 
-375 LMKAHHA
+375 
-382 NGWGGDFFTSMRKG
+382 
-396 ENPLNVIKEYFAE
+396 
-409 GSAIKEKQ
+409 
-417 QQIADITAELEKLRT
+417 
-432 AADETKTSTT
+432 
-442 DIWSGMSK
+442 
-450 NDITNSIQENI
+450 
-461 AQLKI
+461 
-466 LKSEYSE
+466 
-473 IAQVYGKDSDKA
+473 
-485 QANKEKQEEITRE
+485 
-498 IIQSKEKLREMG
+498 
-510 TSYEDATKEAKKTAK
+510 KTAK
-525 ETQGI
+525 ETKDI

-543 IFGGLKSSF
+543 VFGGLKSSF

-591 EEFRVAMQPLNHYM
+591 EELRVAMQPLNHYM

-628 ADMAN
+628 VDMAN
-633 AALQFAKVWDGL
+633 AALQFTKVWDGL

-658 SNEYGALTGR
+658 SNEYGALAGR

-687 AQEASEMN
+687 AQEASEMS
-695 NIIASAAKHSTDSF
+695 NIIASASKHSTDSF

-722 TALYGVTFEE
+722 TALYGVTFKE

-789 ENVASKFMARNRSVA
+789 ENVASKFMVRNRSVA

-838 STNLKALNNEW
+838 STNLAKLNNAW
-849 NGFLTGL
+849 NGFLTSL
-856 NANLTPTLTNILKFF
+856 NANLTPTLTNILNFLN
-871 RRILEGSQQ
+871 RIIGGAKQ
-880 TASQLNYLKN
+880 TASQLNYIKN
-890 YDKIHPGSNKN
+890 YDKIHPGNNKD
-901 VDYTEKV
+901 VEYTGDV
-908 ASKWYLSGFPEA
+908 ANKWYLSGFPEA

-928 SMRME
+928 SMRMG

-940 SLTEQEEQLNKIFD
+940 SFTEQEEQLNKIFD
-954 RAYKKAR
+954 RAYRKAR
-961 DKYKPNPKKGYQ
+961 DKYKPNPKTKYQ

-987 VKNAIKNDPQA
+987 VKNAIENDPQA
-998 FSEFGNAFTYNY
+998 FSEFRNAYTYNY
-1010 FYKEKKRNTLTLNQ
+1010 FYKEKKRNTTALNQ
-1024 KPNNTNTDLGGGF
+1024 KPNNTNTGLGGNL
-1037 GGDDKGEE
+1037 GDDKGDE

-1051 QLAEQQAKEEAR
+1051 QMAEQQAKEEAR

-1068 WDLYVAEEEKGIAKE
+1068 WDLYVAEEENGIAKE
-1083 KDVAEKERRQ
+1083 KDVAEKERLQ

-1120 KAKYDND
+1120 KAEYDNN

-1143 KVTLTEK
+1143 KVTLTKE

-1180 YRNENQERLEIEKK
+1180 YRNENQQRLDIEKK
-1194 YDADIKKIQEARAKK
+1194 FNDDIKKIQEARAKK

-1282 FEKFKTKA
+1282 FEKFKIKA

-1300 EFTNTLQSMQDAL
+1300 EFTDTLQSMQDAL

-1320 TQVAETAV
+1320 AQVAETAV

-1354 QANIEVSK
+1354 QANVEVSK

-1414 DIIGGTEGQ
+1414 SIIGGTEGQ
-1423 ILGIIGGVLS
+1423 ILGIVGGVLS

-1473 QKIGS
+1473 QKISS

-1488 EYAQKLKAV
+1488 EYAQKLKAI

-1565 NSLKWVGSAVG
+1565 NSLKWVGSTVG

-1609 NFATGGFEAIFGAGI
+1609 NFATGGFESIFGAGI

-1648 TRKKSSGFLGS
+1648 TRKKSSGFLGT
-1659 GIGGHKQKTK
+1659 GLGGHSQKTK

-1695 KTILDKYGN
+1695 KTILDKYGD

-1714 EELIKF
+1714 QELIKF

-1778 MIKSMVITEIF
+1778 MIKSMIITEIF

-1795 LSNIYMAYIS
+1795 LSNIFMAYIS

-1814 NSMTGVVGSLTKDL
+1814 NSMTGVIGSLTNDL

-1838 LTALDESLRK
+1838 LTMIDESLGK
-1848 AGYDL
+1848 HGYSL

-1896 RESMRSNVETICYYQ
+1896 RENMRSNVETICYYQ

-1918 SEIKDIQY
+1918 SEIRDIQY

-1952 YKLMRER
+1952 YKLMKER

>member
-1 MAEEILGISGQMDI
+1 MAEEILGISGKVDI

-62 QAFKELSAII
+62 QAFKELNAII

-94 NATKTVETLKDRL
+94 NAAKTVETLKDRL

-224 RTEIANA
+224 RTETANA

-236 DKLSEQVLQGKVSE
+236 DKLSEQVLQGKASE
-250 EEYIKAKEN
+250 EEYIKAKES

-293 NIVSGD
+293 NIVSGN

-314 ASIRKEADEIA
+314 ANIRKEADEIA
-325 NSLNRLSEAYTST
+325 SSLNRLSEAYTST

-375 LMKAHHA
+375 LMEAHHA

-396 ENPLNVIKEYFAE
+396 ENPLNVIKDYFAE

-442 DIWSGMSK
+442 DIWSGMSSK

-485 QANKEKQEEITRE
+485 QANKEKQEGITRE

-525 ETQGI
+525 ETKGI

-552 SGLMKGDFS
+552 SGLMKSDFS

-567 GKIGIWGAGIAA
+567 GKIGVWGAGIAA

-584 FEASKAA
+584 FESSKAA
-591 EEFRVAMQPLNHYM
+591 EAFRVALQPLDHYM
-605 DASKVQEVSQN
+605 DTDKIKDVRQN
-616 ILSMTSKTTKSC
+616 ILALTATTTKSC

-633 AALQFAKVWDGL
+633 AALQFVKVWDGL
-645 KDAPGALTQMIES
+645 KDAPGALTQMIKS
-658 SNEYGALTGR
+658 ANEYGALTGK

-675 AISQMAS
+675 AISKMAS

-687 AQEASEMN
+687 AQEASEMS
-695 NIIASAAKHSTDSF
+695 NIIASASKHSVSSF

-722 TALYGVTFEE
+722 ASLYGIGFKEM
-732 TATLIGYSSG
+732 ATLIGYSSG
-742 QFGNAQKA
+742 QFGDANKA
-750 ASKLSMLL
+750 ASKFSMLL

-813 IEQYSKKLENADA
+813 IEQYGKKLEDAHA
-826 KNELLGDLSQRA
+826 KNELLSDLSSRA
-838 STNLKALNNEW
+838 SVNLAALKNEW

-856 NANLTPTLTNILKFF
+856 NANLTPVLTNILKFF
-871 RRILEGSQQ
+871 RTITGGAQEAADVLH
-880 TASQLNYLKN
+880 YLKVMDN
-890 YDKIHPGSNKN
+890 EKGRSKASIGPVGTGGFNANLAGSTIAEGAD
-901 VDYTEKV
+901 VD
-908 ASKWYLSGFPEA
+908 L
-920 QLSAQTAA
+920 
-928 SMRME
+928 
-933 SQKENTK
+933 
-940 SLTEQEEQLNKIFD
+940 
-954 RAYKKAR
+954 YKKQRDALQKIYNKAVAAAR
-961 DKYKPNPKKGYQ
+961 NKYKPNSKTGYK

-987 VKNAIKNDPQA
+987 VKNAIENSPQNYSQ
-998 FSEFGNAFTYNY
+998 FKKSRIYNY
-1010 FYKEKKRNTLTLNQ
+1010 FYKENKKNTLALNQ

-1093 KKLDFEKKLHQI
+1093 RALDFEKKMHQL

-1114 ANIQAA
+1114 KNIDTA
-1120 KAKYDND
+1120 KANYEKD
-1127 PQNKKKEGFY
+1127 PANKKKDGFY
-1137 ASGLDK
+1137 ALGLDK
-1143 KVTLTEK
+1143 KVGLTSEQQKYIQTKKDTLLVENAESERKYLREQLQYYYDYLKEFGSIQEQKYAIAKEYDEKIAKATSPNQRKLLEEQKKSSLANVELEAVKQNIDWGSVFGDFGTMFKDQLEPTIKSLKQLASKTENVDEKKTIWELVSKLQKTGTLWDSDIFVTISNDLKTYQEAMRSYAEAQKKEQKVADELTE
-1150 QQKIISTKKEV
+1150 
-1161 VHAQVR
+1161 A
-1167 EEDEKALKNLTDK
+1167 EERLKNAQKSGNEKDILDASATVDK
-1180 YRNENQERLEIEKK
+1180 LKNQMSEAA
-1194 YDADIKKIQEARAKK
+1194 DATKGNKDAVV
-1209 QEELNKATTE
+1209 KATTNLQTSSQRAINQFQQLE
-1219 EQKEELQKQIDNL
+1219 SCLSGLTSGTLKGIGDALMGLDKLFGGKATDKAASSLVKMTTELFGSNSKLSKTLTKVLGESGMTGEIVSAALGILDILKDGVENLVSSLIDTILGAVNGLIKTALSPKTVTGILKSVFDGVTSIFDTLSFGTISNIFGDNSAKMESKIDKLNTSNEALKMSIDNL
-1232 VLAEAKATKDKGEA
+1232 RDKIEKSNSLSEILNAQNKKEKQTKELEQNTSKQMIYETWKHGAWRSNLAASVEDNKGWKDAMKQVSAILGKKVKTSGDFLSLSAEEMQRIIDSDNGAELWAKILNEYNKEGGKGGRSDKLSDMLNQYVNDFGNVAQDMADEIKEKLNGISFDSMKDSFISALMDMDKNAEDFASDFSKIMQQALLNLSVDELINGSENNPNGDSLKKLYDDMAEAMK
-1246 IVSFDF
+1246 
-1252 DLLKKNPEYIQAFE
+1252 
-1266 DLNNVS
+1266 
-1272 NETLTSLIDM
+1272 NETYKSR
-1282 FEKFKTKA
+1282 
-1290 AESMSPDQIR
+1290 AE
-1300 EFTNTLQSMQDAL
+1300 EFAQRQQKL
-1313 LERENPF
+1313 LEQGMKMR
-1320 TQVAETAV
+1320 
-1328 EYQISNAQVKALE
+1328 
-1341 DYIKALK
+1341 D
-1348 EGKNIE
+1348 
-1354 QANIEVSK
+1354 
-1362 KLGKT
+1362 
-1367 YKNQEEAEKDLA
+1367 
-1379 KAKDKRNKAEN
+1379 
-1390 KHQKAVKNL
+1390 
-1399 NAKINELA
+1399 ELA
-1407 DSINSLG
+1407 
-1414 DIIGGTEGQ
+1414 Q
-1423 ILGIIGGVLS
+1423 
-1433 FVTQTTEGIKLVA
+1433 F
-1446 ATGANAISSIEKASV
+1446 TG
-1461 ILGIISAAIQLL
+1461 
-1473 QKIGS
+1473 
-1478 MFKDTHAQYE
+1478 
-1488 EYAQKLKAV
+1488 
-1497 NDLTT
+1497 
-1502 AVNEYKLAV
+1502 
-1511 IKAQQQ
+1511 
-1517 EKTWFA
+1517 
-1523 STGLIDLRESWTY
+1523 
-1536 SQEALQGYLDK
+1536 
-1547 LTETQAI
+1547 
-1554 YQNESGGGWLT
+1554 
-1565 NSLKWVGSAVG
+1565 
-1576 KIVSLPGEL
+1576 
-1585 VKKGL
+1585 
-1590 EALGVDMN
+1590 
-1598 NWLGDL
+1598 
-1604 TKGVV
+1604 
-1609 NFATGGFEAIFGAGI
+1609 
-1624 GKIID
+1624 
-1629 DSNKYDKG
+1629 
-1637 TTAAYNNLRIE
+1637 
-1648 TRKKSSGFLGS
+1648 
-1659 GIGGHKQKTK
+1659 
-1669 DLREWTKQKFG
+1669 
-1680 KDLFDENYMIDVDLA
+1680 
-1695 KTILDKYGN
+1695 YG
-1704 KLVGETKETL
+1704 
-1714 EELIKF
+1714 
-1720 KEEYDKFNEQLHEY
+1720 
-1734 VSELYSPLVDN
+1734 
-1745 FTDALFD
+1745 
-1752 WFDNGKDVMDSF
+1752 
-1764 KQYATSTFR
+1764 
-1773 EIAKE
+1773 
-1778 MIKSMVITEIF
+1778 
-1789 NKYKDQ
+1789 
-1795 LSNIYMAYIS
+1795 
-1805 GAMSEEQFI
+1805 
-1814 NSMTGVVGSLTKDL
+1814 
-1828 EKGIPAAQKT
+1828 
-1838 LTALDESLRK
+1838 
-1848 AGYDL
+1848 
-1853 HEAEQSSQSA
+1853 EQSSQSA
-1863 TGKAIEAVTADQAN
+1863 TGKAIEAITADQAS

-1883 YAMQISIE
+1883 YALQSAVE
-1891 QGNTT
+1891 QGNAT
-1896 RESMRSNVETICYYQ
+1896 RENIHSNVEVICSYQ
-1911 TQISCDI
+1911 MLMSDNI
-1918 SEIKDIQY
+1918 SEIRDMQY
-1926 QGLNQLQQIVK
+1926 QGLNQLQQIAK
-1937 NTEPIVAINENIASM
+1937 NTEPITGINENIANM
-1952 YKLMRER
+1952 YKLIKER

>member
-62 QAFKELSAII
+62 QAFKELNAII

-94 NATKTVETLKDRL
+94 NAAKTVETLKDRL

-224 RTEIANA
+224 RTETANA

-236 DKLSEQVLQGKVSE
+236 DKLSEQVLQGKASE
-250 EEYIKAKEN
+250 EEYIKAKES

-314 ASIRKEADEIA
+314 ANIRKEADEIA

-338 TQKAQAEQKKEE
+338 TQTAQAEQKKEE

-396 ENPLNVIKEYFAE
+396 ENPLNVIKDYFAE

-567 GKIGIWGAGIAA
+567 GKIGVWGAGIAA

-584 FEASKAA
+584 FELSKAA
-591 EEFRVAMQPLNHYM
+591 EAFRVALQPLDHYM
-605 DASKVQEVSQN
+605 DTDKIKDVRQN
-616 ILSMTSKTTKSC
+616 ILALTATTTKSC

-633 AALQFAKVWDGL
+633 AALQFVKVWDGL
-645 KDAPGALTQMIES
+645 KDAPGALTQMIKS
-658 SNEYGALTGR
+658 ANEYGALTGK

-675 AISQMAS
+675 AISKMAS

-687 AQEASEMN
+687 AQEASEMS
-695 NIIASAAKHSTDSF
+695 NIIASASKHSVSSF

-722 TALYGVTFEE
+722 ASLYGIGFKEM
-732 TATLIGYSSG
+732 ATLIGYSSG
-742 QFGNAQKA
+742 QFGDANKA
-750 ASKLSMLL
+750 ASKFSMLL

-789 ENVASKFMARNRSVA
+789 ENVASKFIARNRSVA

-813 IEQYSKKLENADA
+813 IEQYGKKLEDAHA
-826 KNELLGDLSQRA
+826 KNELLSDLSSRA
-838 STNLKALNNEW
+838 SVNLAALKNEW

-856 NANLTPTLTNILKFF
+856 NANLTPVLTNILKFF
-871 RRILEGSQQ
+871 RTITGGAQEAADVLH
-880 TASQLNYLKN
+880 YLKVMDN
-890 YDKIHPGSNKN
+890 EKGRSKASIGPVGTGGFNANLAGSTIAEGAD
-901 VDYTEKV
+901 VD
-908 ASKWYLSGFPEA
+908 L
-920 QLSAQTAA
+920 
-928 SMRME
+928 
-933 SQKENTK
+933 
-940 SLTEQEEQLNKIFD
+940 
-954 RAYKKAR
+954 YKKQRDALQKIYSKAVAAAR
-961 DKYKPNPKKGYQ
+961 NKYKPNSKTGYK

-987 VKNAIKNDPQA
+987 VKNAIENSPQNYSQ
-998 FSEFGNAFTYNY
+998 FKKSRIYNY
-1010 FYKEKKRNTLTLNQ
+1010 FYKENKKNTLALNQ

-1093 KKLDFEKKLHQI
+1093 RALDFEKKMHQL

-1114 ANIQAA
+1114 KNIDTA
-1120 KAKYDND
+1120 KANYEKD
-1127 PQNKKKEGFY
+1127 PANKKKEGFY
-1137 ASGLDK
+1137 ALGLDK
-1143 KVTLTEK
+1143 KVGLTSEQQKYIQTKKDTLLVENAESERKYLREQLQYYYDYLKEFGSIQEQKYAIAKEYDEKIAKATSPNQRKLLEEQKKSSLANVELEAVKQNIDWGSVFGDFGTMFKDQLEPTIKSLKQLASKTENVDEKKTIWELVSKLQKTGTLWDSDIFVTISNDLKTYQEAMRSYAEAQKKEQKVADELTE
-1150 QQKIISTKKEV
+1150 
-1161 VHAQVR
+1161 A
-1167 EEDEKALKNLTDK
+1167 EERLKNAQKSGNEKDILDASATVDK
-1180 YRNENQERLEIEKK
+1180 LKNQMSEAA
-1194 YDADIKKIQEARAKK
+1194 DATKGNKDAVV
-1209 QEELNKATTE
+1209 KATTDLQTSSQRAVNQFQQLE
-1219 EQKEELQKQIDNL
+1219 SCLSGLTSGTLKGIGDALMGLDKLFGGKATDKAASSLVKMTTELFGSNSKLSKTLTKVLGESGMTGEIVSAALGILDILKDGVENLVSSLIDTILGAVNGLIKTALSPKTVTGILKSVFDGVTSIFDTLSFGTISNIFGDNSAKMESKIDKLNTSNEALKMSIDNL
-1232 VLAEAKATKDKGEA
+1232 RDKIEKSNSLSEILNAQNKKEKQTKELEQNTSKQMIYETWKHGAWRSNLAASVEDNKGWKDAMKQVSAILGKKVKTSGDFLSLSAEEMQRIIDSDNGAELWAKILNEYNKEGGKGGRSDKLSDMLNQYVNDFGNVAQDMADEIKEKLNGISFDSMKDSFISALMDMDKNAEDFASDFSKIMQQALLNLSVDELINGSENNPNGDSLKKLYDDMAEAMK
-1246 IVSFDF
+1246 
-1252 DLLKKNPEYIQAFE
+1252 
-1266 DLNNVS
+1266 
-1272 NETLTSLIDM
+1272 NETYKSR
-1282 FEKFKTKA
+1282 
-1290 AESMSPDQIR
+1290 AE
-1300 EFTNTLQSMQDAL
+1300 EFAQRQQKL
-1313 LERENPF
+1313 LEQGMKMR
-1320 TQVAETAV
+1320 
-1328 EYQISNAQVKALE
+1328 
-1341 DYIKALK
+1341 D
-1348 EGKNIE
+1348 
-1354 QANIEVSK
+1354 
-1362 KLGKT
+1362 
-1367 YKNQEEAEKDLA
+1367 
-1379 KAKDKRNKAEN
+1379 
-1390 KHQKAVKNL
+1390 
-1399 NAKINELA
+1399 ELA
-1407 DSINSLG
+1407 
-1414 DIIGGTEGQ
+1414 Q
-1423 ILGIIGGVLS
+1423 
-1433 FVTQTTEGIKLVA
+1433 F
-1446 ATGANAISSIEKASV
+1446 TG
-1461 ILGIISAAIQLL
+1461 
-1473 QKIGS
+1473 
-1478 MFKDTHAQYE
+1478 
-1488 EYAQKLKAV
+1488 
-1497 NDLTT
+1497 
-1502 AVNEYKLAV
+1502 
-1511 IKAQQQ
+1511 
-1517 EKTWFA
+1517 
-1523 STGLIDLRESWTY
+1523 
-1536 SQEALQGYLDK
+1536 
-1547 LTETQAI
+1547 
-1554 YQNESGGGWLT
+1554 
-1565 NSLKWVGSAVG
+1565 
-1576 KIVSLPGEL
+1576 
-1585 VKKGL
+1585 
-1590 EALGVDMN
+1590 
-1598 NWLGDL
+1598 
-1604 TKGVV
+1604 
-1609 NFATGGFEAIFGAGI
+1609 
-1624 GKIID
+1624 
-1629 DSNKYDKG
+1629 
-1637 TTAAYNNLRIE
+1637 
-1648 TRKKSSGFLGS
+1648 
-1659 GIGGHKQKTK
+1659 
-1669 DLREWTKQKFG
+1669 
-1680 KDLFDENYMIDVDLA
+1680 
-1695 KTILDKYGN
+1695 YG
-1704 KLVGETKETL
+1704 
-1714 EELIKF
+1714 
-1720 KEEYDKFNEQLHEY
+1720 
-1734 VSELYSPLVDN
+1734 
-1745 FTDALFD
+1745 
-1752 WFDNGKDVMDSF
+1752 
-1764 KQYATSTFR
+1764 
-1773 EIAKE
+1773 
-1778 MIKSMVITEIF
+1778 
-1789 NKYKDQ
+1789 
-1795 LSNIYMAYIS
+1795 
-1805 GAMSEEQFI
+1805 
-1814 NSMTGVVGSLTKDL
+1814 
-1828 EKGIPAAQKT
+1828 
-1838 LTALDESLRK
+1838 
-1848 AGYDL
+1848 
-1853 HEAEQSSQSA
+1853 EQSSQSA
-1863 TGKAIEAVTADQAN
+1863 TGKAIETITADQAS

-1883 YAMQISIE
+1883 YALQSAVE
-1891 QGNTT
+1891 QGNAT
-1896 RESMRSNVETICYYQ
+1896 RENIHSNVEVICSYQ
-1911 TQISCDI
+1911 MLMSDNI
-1918 SEIKDIQY
+1918 SEIRDMQY
-1926 QGLNQLQQIVK
+1926 QGLNQLQQIAK
-1937 NTEPIVAINENIASM
+1937 NTEPITGINENIANM
-1952 YKLMRER
+1952 YKLIKER

>member
-62 QAFKELSAII
+62 QAFKELNAII

-94 NATKTVETLKDRL
+94 NAAKTVETLKDRL

-224 RTEIANA
+224 RTETANA

-236 DKLSEQVLQGKVSE
+236 DKLSEQVLQGKASE
-250 EEYIKAKEN
+250 EEYIKAKES

-314 ASIRKEADEIA
+314 ANIRKEADEIA

-338 TQKAQAEQKKEE
+338 TQTAQAEQKKEE

-396 ENPLNVIKEYFAE
+396 ENPLNVIKDYFAE

-567 GKIGIWGAGIAA
+567 GKIGVWGAGIAA

-584 FEASKAA
+584 FESSKAA
-591 EEFRVAMQPLNHYM
+591 EAFRVALQPLDHYM
-605 DASKVQEVSQN
+605 DTDKIKDVRQN
-616 ILSMTSKTTKSC
+616 ILALTATTTKSC

-633 AALQFAKVWDGL
+633 AALQFVKVWDGL
-645 KDAPGALTQMIES
+645 KDAPGALTQMIKS
-658 SNEYGALTGR
+658 ANEYGALTGK

-675 AISQMAS
+675 AISKMAS

-687 AQEASEMN
+687 AQEASEMS
-695 NIIASAAKHSTDSF
+695 NIIASASKHSVSSF

-722 TALYGVTFEE
+722 ASLYGIGFKEM
-732 TATLIGYSSG
+732 ATLIGYSSG
-742 QFGNAQKA
+742 QFGDANKA
-750 ASKLSMLL
+750 ASKFSMLL

-813 IEQYSKKLENADA
+813 IEQYGKKLEDAHA
-826 KNELLGDLSQRA
+826 KNELLSDLSSRA
-838 STNLKALNNEW
+838 SVNLAALKNEW

-856 NANLTPTLTNILKFF
+856 NANLTPVLTNILKFF
-871 RRILEGSQQ
+871 RTITGGAQEAADVLH
-880 TASQLNYLKN
+880 YLKVMDN
-890 YDKIHPGSNKN
+890 EKGRSKASIGPVGTGGFNANLAGSTIAEGAD
-901 VDYTEKV
+901 VD
-908 ASKWYLSGFPEA
+908 L
-920 QLSAQTAA
+920 
-928 SMRME
+928 
-933 SQKENTK
+933 
-940 SLTEQEEQLNKIFD
+940 
-954 RAYKKAR
+954 YKKQRDALQKIYSKAVAAAR
-961 DKYKPNPKKGYQ
+961 NKYKPNSKTGYK

-987 VKNAIKNDPQA
+987 VKNAIENSPQNYSQ
-998 FSEFGNAFTYNY
+998 FKKSRIYNY
-1010 FYKEKKRNTLTLNQ
+1010 FYKENKKNTLALNQ

-1037 GGDDKGEE
+1037 GGDDKGDE

-1093 KKLDFEKKLHQI
+1093 RALDFEKKMHQL

-1114 ANIQAA
+1114 KNIDTA
-1120 KAKYDND
+1120 KANYEKD
-1127 PQNKKKEGFY
+1127 PANKKKEGFY
-1137 ASGLDK
+1137 ALGLDK
-1143 KVTLTEK
+1143 KVGLTSEQQKYIQTKKDTLLVENAESERKYLREQLQYYYDYLKEFGSIQEQKYAIAKEYDEKIAKATSPNQRKLLEEQKKSSLANVELEAVKQNIDWGSVFGDFGTMFKDQLEPTIKSLKQLASKTENVDEKKTIWELVSKLQKTGTLWDSDIFVTISNDLKTYQEAMRSYAEAQKKEQKVADELTE
-1150 QQKIISTKKEV
+1150 
-1161 VHAQVR
+1161 A
-1167 EEDEKALKNLTDK
+1167 EERLKNAQKSGNEKDILDASATVDK
-1180 YRNENQERLEIEKK
+1180 LKNQMSEAA
-1194 YDADIKKIQEARAKK
+1194 DATKGNKDAVV
-1209 QEELNKATTE
+1209 KATTDLQTSSQRAINQFQQLE
-1219 EQKEELQKQIDNL
+1219 SCLSGLTSGTLKGIGDALMGLDKLFGGKATDKAASSLVKMTTELFGSNSKLSKTLTKVLGESGMTGEIVSAALGILDILKDGVENLVSSLIDTILGAVNGLIKTALSPKTVTGILKSVFDGVTSIFDTLSFGTISNIFGDNSAKMESKIDKLNTSNEALKMSIDNL
-1232 VLAEAKATKDKGEA
+1232 RDKIEKSNSLSEILNAQNKKEKQTKELEQNTSKQMIYETWKHGAWRSNLAASVEDNKGWKDAMKQVSAILGKKVKTSGDFLSLSAEEMQRIIDSDNGAELWAKILNEYNKEGGKGGRSDKLSDMLNQYVNDFGNVAQDMADEIKEKLNGISFDSMKDSFISALMDMDKNAEDFASDFSKIMQQALLNLSVDELINGSENNPNGDSLKKLYDDMAEAM
-1246 IVSFDF
+1246 
-1252 DLLKKNPEYIQAFE
+1252 KNGTYK
-1266 DLNNVS
+1266 S
-1272 NETLTSLIDM
+1272 R
-1282 FEKFKTKA
+1282 
-1290 AESMSPDQIR
+1290 AE
-1300 EFTNTLQSMQDAL
+1300 EFAQRQQKL
-1313 LERENPF
+1313 LEQGMKMR
-1320 TQVAETAV
+1320 
-1328 EYQISNAQVKALE
+1328 
-1341 DYIKALK
+1341 D
-1348 EGKNIE
+1348 
-1354 QANIEVSK
+1354 
-1362 KLGKT
+1362 
-1367 YKNQEEAEKDLA
+1367 
-1379 KAKDKRNKAEN
+1379 
-1390 KHQKAVKNL
+1390 
-1399 NAKINELA
+1399 ELA
-1407 DSINSLG
+1407 
-1414 DIIGGTEGQ
+1414 Q
-1423 ILGIIGGVLS
+1423 
-1433 FVTQTTEGIKLVA
+1433 F
-1446 ATGANAISSIEKASV
+1446 TG
-1461 ILGIISAAIQLL
+1461 
-1473 QKIGS
+1473 
-1478 MFKDTHAQYE
+1478 
-1488 EYAQKLKAV
+1488 
-1497 NDLTT
+1497 
-1502 AVNEYKLAV
+1502 
-1511 IKAQQQ
+1511 
-1517 EKTWFA
+1517 
-1523 STGLIDLRESWTY
+1523 
-1536 SQEALQGYLDK
+1536 
-1547 LTETQAI
+1547 
-1554 YQNESGGGWLT
+1554 
-1565 NSLKWVGSAVG
+1565 
-1576 KIVSLPGEL
+1576 
-1585 VKKGL
+1585 
-1590 EALGVDMN
+1590 
-1598 NWLGDL
+1598 
-1604 TKGVV
+1604 
-1609 NFATGGFEAIFGAGI
+1609 
-1624 GKIID
+1624 
-1629 DSNKYDKG
+1629 
-1637 TTAAYNNLRIE
+1637 
-1648 TRKKSSGFLGS
+1648 
-1659 GIGGHKQKTK
+1659 
-1669 DLREWTKQKFG
+1669 
-1680 KDLFDENYMIDVDLA
+1680 
-1695 KTILDKYGN
+1695 YG
-1704 KLVGETKETL
+1704 
-1714 EELIKF
+1714 
-1720 KEEYDKFNEQLHEY
+1720 
-1734 VSELYSPLVDN
+1734 
-1745 FTDALFD
+1745 
-1752 WFDNGKDVMDSF
+1752 
-1764 KQYATSTFR
+1764 
-1773 EIAKE
+1773 
-1778 MIKSMVITEIF
+1778 
-1789 NKYKDQ
+1789 
-1795 LSNIYMAYIS
+1795 
-1805 GAMSEEQFI
+1805 
-1814 NSMTGVVGSLTKDL
+1814 
-1828 EKGIPAAQKT
+1828 
-1838 LTALDESLRK
+1838 
-1848 AGYDL
+1848 
-1853 HEAEQSSQSA
+1853 EQSSQSA
-1863 TGKAIEAVTADQAN
+1863 TGKAIEAITADQAS

-1883 YAMQISIE
+1883 YALQSAVE
-1891 QGNTT
+1891 QGNAT
-1896 RESMRSNVETICYYQ
+1896 RENIHSNVEVICSYQ
-1911 TQISCDI
+1911 MLMSDNI
-1918 SEIKDIQY
+1918 SEIRDMQY
-1926 QGLNQLQQIVK
+1926 QGLNQLQQIAK
-1937 NTEPIVAINENIASM
+1937 NTEPITGINENIANM
-1952 YKLMRER
+1952 YKLIKER